1 MAIGI
6 SKRIRNIYPGLSKGH
21 KRIAN
26 IILQEPE
33 KAKDY
38 SFSRLAL
45 ACEVSES
52 TLMRFVKTAG
62 YSGYSEFNKAIR
74 DELQSRMNF
83 EDKLVK
89 PTSGVMCSDLVKKTL
104 NTDANNIKYT
114 SEHMDLHAFND
125 IVDLS
130 INSKRK
136 FIIAFGNDV
145 LPAKFLYDNFVTIFE
160 NVTMITSTD
169 DYFALLLS
177 LSRHDQVIIFS
188 ISDKSQGLLGL
199 TRYIKSKGASIIVLA
214 DKQTSP
220 LAEYADYLVVAK
232 SETPSFMESFSS
244 SFSIINALT
253 LEIVKKDRVRVTQRY
268 KMIQKLR
275 NDFSK

>member
-45 ACEVSES
+45 VCEVSES

-268 KMIQKLR
+268 RMIQKLR

>member
-89 PTSGVMCSDLVKKTL
+89 PTSGVMCSGLVKKTL

>member
-6 SKRIRNIYPGLSKGH
+6 SKRIRNIYPDLSKGH

-45 ACEVSES
+45 ASEVSES

-62 YSGYSEFNKAIR
+62 YSGYSEFNKAIK

-83 EDKLVK
+83 DDKVIK

-125 IVDLS
+125 IVNLS

-145 LPAKFLYDNFVTIFE
+145 LPAKLLYDNFVTIFE
-160 NVTMITSTD
+160 NVTMITSAD

-177 LSRHDQVIIFS
+177 LSRHDQVIVFS

-199 TRYIKSKGASIIVLA
+199 TRYVKSKGASIIVLA
-214 DKQTSP
+214 DQQTSP

-244 SFSIINALT
+244 TFSLINALT

>member
-6 SKRIRNIYPGLSKGH
+6 SKRIRNIYSGLSKGH

-45 ACEVSES
+45 VCEVSES

-253 LEIVKKDRVRVTQRY
+253 LEIVRKDRVRVTQRY